1 MFMESLLKYLTH
13 TKRSNL
19 FELSDDDK
27 TRLLYLDKKYW
38 DVVVKYKEK
47 FNIKEISNLDE
58 EYSKFIKAKK
68 GNKKYFPVLKFDSL
82 DISSSE
88 DILSE
93 LKDILT
99 KFRTFNCYI
108 SKYYIELINDMIH
121 TIEFFKDVKHKHPW
135 YTEYRKQTPSLK
147 DLEGAHETLKKHPYV
162 PTDDDRN
169 IRGKEASEQIQ
180 KYIDKKGYK
189 WQVVLNDK
197 IIPRMTV
204 STDKIMN
211 VNPNAKFSQV
221 DIEGLKAHEV
231 DAHIGRR
238 FYGYKTGLYLFV
250 VGLRWRNTLD
260 EGLAVYNSL
269 HKCNNVKPN
278 VHFNIALK
286 TIIAYYLDKKDF
298 CELFDMCKNLVPNM
312 PDKKLFKT
320 IIRYKRELQDCSIIG
335 GNGDDMSYFC
345 GYQIVKDMT
354 DKERD
359 DVLKYNIGPDQLSEL
374 PNIKKFLRLNKFP
387 SLI

>member
-1 MFMESLLKYLTH
+1 MESLLKYLTH
-13 TKRSNL
+13 AKRSNL
-19 FELSDDDK
+19 FELGDDDK
-27 TRLLYLDKKYW
+27 KRLLYLDKKYW

-58 EYSKFIKAKK
+58 EYGKFIKAKK
-68 GNKKYFPVLKFDSL
+68 CNKKYFPVLKFDSL
-82 DISSSE
+82 NISSAE
-88 DILSE
+88 DILCE

-108 SKYYIELINDMIH
+108 SKYYIELINDMIY
-121 TIEFFKDVKHKHPW
+121 TIEFFKDVKHKYPW

-147 DLEGAHETLKKHPYV
+147 DLEDAHETLKKHPYV

-169 IRGKEASEQIQ
+169 INGKEASEQIQ

-211 VNPNAKFSQV
+211 VNPNAKFSKV

-269 HKCNNVKPN
+269 HKCSEVKPN

-286 TIIAYYLDKKDF
+286 TIIAYHLDKKDF
-298 CELFDMCKNLVPNM
+298 CELFDMCKNLTPNI

-374 PNIKKFLRLNKFP
+374 SNIKKFLRLNKFP